1 MLKLGALD
9 IKNQIGTE
17 SCTIQLVLNKND
29 KININKRY
37 VLYASSENLN
47 EIPYKST
54 DSLIKS
60 STISK
65 FYSQNKSQML
75 DKVNNPLI
83 VRLKNQ
89 NKNIEYI
96 GLTCGGKIMTLHP
109 ILYNNLYV
117 RLDTV
122 LAFNEG
128 TELFEDN
135 EMNKRLNNIFSKN
148 FFNRNIAHYFI
159 NSYNQNKF
167 CLLKTK
173 LNHNNS
179 DSLENNNLLNLSSYI
194 SDYVYLSS
202 KKNMI
207 EKRLGENE
215 TMILITDSIIAF
227 EGTITFKNLK
237 KDYKK
242 LSAYVNTLND
252 VIVEGPGLVIF
263 EPMERTMPL
272 KVGGNRNRLLFLTM
286 VLVFM
291 EFIIQMYLQF
301 NMGQRFGR

>member
-1 MLKLGALD
+1 MLKFGALD

-17 SCTIQLVLNKND
+17 SCTIQLVLNRND

-37 VLYASSENLN
+37 ILYASSENLD

-60 STISK
+60 NTISK
-65 FYSQNKSQML
+65 LFPQNKSQIL

-83 VRLKNQ
+83 VRLKNA

-96 GLTCGGKIMTLHP
+96 GLTRGGKIMTIHP

-128 TELFEDN
+128 TELYEDY
-135 EMNKRLNNIFSKN
+135 EMSKRINKIFCKNIF
-148 FFNRNIAHYFI
+148 NRKLVDYFS
-159 NSYNQNKF
+159 NDYNQKKF

-173 LNHNNS
+173 INNNNT

-194 SDYVYLSS
+194 SDYIYLSS

-215 TMILITDSIIAF
+215 TMILLTDSIIAF

-242 LSAYVNTLND
+242 LNSYVNYFND

-263 EPMERTMPL
+263 EPVDRTMTL
-272 KVGGNRNRLLFLTM
+272 EVGGNRNRLIRMTM
-286 VLVFM
+286 ILVLLEIIVQI
-291 EFIIQMYLQF
+291 FIQF
-301 NMGQRFGR
+301 NIGQRLGR